1 MLLKHA
7 DSEASLNILAPNNI
21 SKLRKMILL
30 DNLTWSHIQSL
41 YLVSAKLRMLLRE
54 IGLTLLILYRALL
67 MFMS

>member
-7 DSEASLNILAPNNI
+7 DSEASLDILTPNNI

-30 DNLTWSHIQSL
+30 DHLGRSHIQSL

-54 IGLTLLILYRALL
+54 IGLALLIFYRALL
-67 MFMS
+67 LFMS